1 MKKLVLI
8 IAIILLISLLKVHV
22 SAQDTATPEGDAIRE
37 AVQEKIEEAQNKPK
51 AYLGTITDIVEN
63 TVQIKNLEEEIKQIS
78 VRDNTVFVK
87 INNVKQTLKFSDI
100 AIGDFLVNMG
110 YIDANSVLAAKRILV
125 TSEPAKPERV
135 SVFGIVTSIGKNE
148 ITVKRVGSE
157 DQISIS
163 PETGAVVSSESEK
176 GILKSRFSEISEGS
190 TILAVGSK
198 SEDTLSARTIHVTN
212 LPSPQNSPD
221 TSSE

>member
-1 MKKLVLI
+1 MKKVVI
-8 IAIILLISLLKVHV
+8 TIAILLLISLLKVHV
-22 SAQDTATPEGDAIRE
+22 SAQDNATPEGDAIRE

-63 TVQIKNLEEEIKQIS
+63 TVQIKNLEGEIKQIS
-78 VRDNTVFVK
+78 VSDNTVFVK
-87 INNVKQTLKFSDI
+87 INNAKQTLKFSDI

-148 ITVKRVGSE
+148 ITVKRVNSE

-163 PETGAVVSSESEK
+163 PETGAIVTSESEK
-176 GILKSRFSEISEGS
+176 GIVKSRFSEIEEGS
-190 TILAVGSK
+190 KTVAVGLFE
-198 SEDTLSARTIHVTN
+198 EDILSARTIHVISVPE
-212 LPSPQNSPD
+212 PSPTTTPEEQ
-221 TSSE
+221 